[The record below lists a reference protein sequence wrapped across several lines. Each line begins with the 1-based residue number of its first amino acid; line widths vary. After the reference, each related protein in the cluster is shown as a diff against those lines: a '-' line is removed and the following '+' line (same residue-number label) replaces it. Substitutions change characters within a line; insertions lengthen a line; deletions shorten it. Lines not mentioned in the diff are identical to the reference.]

1 MLYYILGSII
11 LVIIIIIL
19 LLVVVV
25 VLYYYY
31 YSHYNYYYDYYYYYY
46 YYSSCTCIGSPYHL
60 SQASGRWKWD
70 ACSVVIAYILL
81 HYNDPTCSYV
91 SPNFQ
96 EGGIM
101 EDF

>member
-31 YSHYNYYYDYYYYYY
+31 SSHYNYYYDYDYYY

-60 SQASGRWKWD
+60 SQASGRWKWE
-70 ACSVVIAYILL
+70 ACSVVIAYIVL